1 MNTLPNSLEAEENV
15 IASILVDNSNHKYI
29 DKLEEIDFYNQ
40 KNKEIFKIIKELHNN
55 DAVIDILTVK
65 ERGAS
70 KNYNGERLFTE
81 LIKIT
86 EKLVLSSN
94 IEHYIKILKNLS
106 IRRQIYFKATE
117 VCKEVLE
124 TDSDKDET
132 DIKNEMI
139 QKFID
144 IKTQNNEANHE
155 MKDVMS
161 QTTANIEKKYRDR
174 DDLRYRTGY
183 FDVDKVTDGLHEQE
197 LTIIAARPS
206 VGKTAFALQMAENIA
221 KKRSIY
227 IFRKFRNEWR
237 TARKQNNSER
247 RRNRRT

>member
-40 KNKEIFKIIKELHNN
+40 KNREIFKTIKELHNN
-55 DAVIDILTVK
+55 DAVIDLLTVK
-65 ERGAS
+65 EKGA
-70 KNYNGERLFTE
+70 KKYDGEKLFAE
-81 LIKIT
+81 LIRIT
-86 EKLVLSSN
+86 DKLVFASN

-117 VCKEVLE
+117 ICKEILG

-227 IFRKFRNEWR
+227 IFRKFRNE
-237 TARKQNNSER
+237 
-247 RRNRRT
+247 

>member
-40 KNKEIFKIIKELHNN
+40 KNREIFKTIKELHNN
-55 DAVIDILTVK
+55 DAVIDLLTVK
-65 ERGAS
+65 EKGA
-70 KNYNGERLFTE
+70 KKYDGEKLFAE
-81 LIKIT
+81 LIRIT
-86 EKLVLSSN
+86 DKLVFASN

-117 VCKEVLE
+117 ICKEILG

-247 RRNRRT
+247 RRNRRA